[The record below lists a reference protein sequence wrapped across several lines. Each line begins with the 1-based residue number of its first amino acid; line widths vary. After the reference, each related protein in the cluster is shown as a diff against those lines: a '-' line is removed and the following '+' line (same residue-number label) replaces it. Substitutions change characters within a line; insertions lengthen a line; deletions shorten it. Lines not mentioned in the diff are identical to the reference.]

1 MTPRIRTTIL
11 LLAGMLALAPA
22 ALSRADGPPT
32 GSGVSLMGVRSWNSP
47 SGTRLVFD
55 WSREVTPVAPDSGRT
70 RQLVVSVPGGP
81 VILADSVQTRMALR
95 DGVVDSVLILPD
107 ADGARFI
114 FWFPEPTR
122 FRVFT
127 LPPEEGRPHRLI
139 VEATRPGFEA
149 EEAARLAALAAQK
162 KRERLRLVAVDA
174 GHGGEDGGARGARG
188 LREKNVTLAV
198 ARQLVADLNQIPG
211 IKAVLTRTGDY
222 FIPLQERYRIA
233 ERMKADVFISIHCNS
248 SRRRGRGS
256 GSEVFFLSLKGASDQ
271 ADADLADLENAADLV
286 GGVPPQAEDDVIN
299 ILYDV
304 KRSSALQQS
313 QLLAET
319 LLNHISADRKLE
331 SRGVKQAGFVVLK
344 SVEFPSVLVE
354 TAFINNPTEER
365 LLRDPAFQKKMSKQL
380 ATGVKEYF
388 RRAGIA
394 LGATTGNEA
403 NANPTP

>member
-1 MTPRIRTTIL
+1 M
-11 LLAGMLALAPA
+11 
-22 ALSRADGPPT
+22 SDGPPRGT
-32 GSGVSLMGVRSWNSP
+32 GMSLMAVRYWSSP
-47 SGTRLVFD
+47 SGTRVVFD
-55 WSREVTPVAPDSGRT
+55 WSRDVTPVAPDSGRT

-81 VILADSVQTRMALR
+81 VVLGDSVQTRMVLK
-95 DGVVDSVLILPD
+95 DGVVDSLLILPD

-114 FWFPEPTR
+114 FWFTESTR

-127 LPPEEGRPHRLI
+127 LPPDEEKPHRLI
-139 VEATRPGFEA
+139 VEARRPGAEA
-149 EEAARLAALAAQK
+149 EEAAQMAALAAQK
-162 KRERLRLVAVDA
+162 RRDRLRLIAVDA
-174 GHGGEDGGARGARG
+174 GHGGEDAGARGRG
-188 LREKNVTLAV
+188 VMEKTVTLAV
-198 ARQLVADLNQIPG
+198 SRALVDELNRIPG
-211 IKAVLTRTGDY
+211 IKAVLTRSGDY
-222 FIPLQERYRIA
+222 FIPLEERFRVA

-256 GSEVFFLSLKGASDQ
+256 GSEVYFLSLKGASDQ

-286 GGVPPQAEDDVIN
+286 GGVPPQAENELVS

-319 LLNHISADRKLE
+319 LLDHIAADRKLE

-354 TAFINNPTEER
+354 TAFINNPVEVR
-365 LLRDPAFQKKMSKQL
+365 LLRDPAFQKKMAKQIS
-380 ATGVKEYF
+380 TGVKDYF

-394 LGATTGNEA
+394 LGGGGSGTAA
-403 NANPTP
+403 PSP